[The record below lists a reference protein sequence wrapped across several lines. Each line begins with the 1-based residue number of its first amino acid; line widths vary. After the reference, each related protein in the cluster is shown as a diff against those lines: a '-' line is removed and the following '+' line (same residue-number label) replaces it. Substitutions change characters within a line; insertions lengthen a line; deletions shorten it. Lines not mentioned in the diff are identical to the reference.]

1 MSSTPLLL
9 YFRRLTLLLLLIAGL
24 LLSSCSPV
32 KQLQPGEYLLNKN
45 TVRSDKP
52 ELNEQISSIIKQKPN
67 RKILGL
73 FRFHLGVYS
82 IANTGKETRFKR
94 WMKSAIG
101 EEPIVLDTIK
111 THRTVTQLAQ
121 FMKNEGYFNA
131 VVSDSIIYGIH
142 KKAQVIYQIRSGEP
156 YRVGSIS
163 YSINDPVVNQL
174 VLSDA
179 DERKIVQGQNFR
191 TADFQ
196 EERDRITMM
205 LRNTGYYEFNQSYIS
220 FEVDTNLRSQLA
232 NINISIA
239 GTNEPSVSGDSCC
252 AGLHKIYRVKN
263 VFVQTDYDPLSKDAP
278 DNKKTIIYKDYQFY
292 TTFTKPNIKYDAL
305 IPRIFIEKDALFKV
319 ENGDKSYQS
328 LSQLSALRSVNI
340 RHETTMD
347 SLQGH
352 WLNSYIL
359 LSPAVKQDYKFE
371 IVGTNNGGNFGL
383 GGNFTWRNKNIF
395 RGAESMEFGIRT
407 KMERIPELVEDVER
421 PLFNNFEIGPEL
433 TLRIPRMVW
442 PLRKLNL
449 RGRSSNPVSVFKIQY
464 SYQDRPEYFRSLL
477 VFSGGFEFQEKKF
490 IRHFV
495 YPAEINYSNF
505 NKTPEFDDAIINIG
519 GIRLK
524 NYYNDVLTTG
534 GRYTFSYNTQ
544 QAGIIKNFVFLRA
557 TVEMAGNSIRLFNY
571 LTHDKDSR
579 TATYEVFEIP
589 YSQFILPELDL
600 RYYQAFDEHNMLV
613 YRFNA
618 GVGFAYMNSDV
629 MPYEK
634 SFFAGGANDLR
645 AYKVRTVGPGSFSTT
660 EKIERIGDIK
670 INFNLEMRSDIF
682 RFLEGAAFID
692 AGNVWLRKTDNTQPG
707 GRFLWENSIKEL
719 AVGAGLGLRL
729 DFRFFIFRIDGG
741 IPIRDPS
748 FASGERWIISDYK
761 IRDTNFNFG
770 IGYPF

>member
-1 MSSTPLLL
+1 MPSIPTFLCSLRLILLPFCFAL
-9 YFRRLTLLLLLIAGL
+9 WFLP
-24 LLSSCSPV
+24 SCSPV
-32 KQLQPGEYLLNKN
+32 KHLQPGEYLLNKN
-45 TVRSDKP
+45 TIQSDQS

-73 FRFHLGVYS
+73 FRFHLGVYML
-82 IANTGKETRFKR
+82 ANTGNETRFKR
-94 WMKSAIG
+94 WMKRAIG
-101 EEPIVLDTIK
+101 EAPVVLDTVK
-111 THRTVTQLAQ
+111 THRTVTQVAQ

-131 VVSDSIIYGIH
+131 LVSDSIEY
-142 KKAQVIYQIRSGEP
+142 KRRSKAHVMYRISSGEP

-163 YSINDPVVNQL
+163 YSISDPVVNQL
-174 VLSDA
+174 VLSDT
-179 DERKIVQGQNFR
+179 QGRRILEGENFR

-196 EERDRITMM
+196 EERDRITLM
-205 LRNTGYYEFNQSYIS
+205 LRNTGYYEFDPSYIS
-220 FEVDTNLRSQLA
+220 FEIDTNLKSYIA
-232 NINISIA
+232 NVTLSIA
-239 GTNEPSVSGDSCC
+239 GTNELSVSGDSCC

-263 VFVQTDYDPLSKDAP
+263 VYVQTDYDPLSKEVP
-278 DNKKTIIYKDYQFY
+278 EKKETVAYKGYHFY
-292 TTFTKPNIKYDAL
+292 TAASKPNIKYDAL
-305 IPRIFIEKDALFKV
+305 IPRIYIEKDALFKV
-319 ENGDKSYQS
+319 EHGDKTYRA

-340 RHETTMD
+340 RHETTVD

-352 WLNSYIL
+352 WLNSYL
-359 LSPAVKQDYKFE
+359 MLSPAVKQDYKFE
-371 IVGTNNGGNFGL
+371 IVGTNNGGNLGL
-383 GGNFTWRNKNIF
+383 GLNFTWRNKNIF
-395 RGAESMEFGIRT
+395 RGSESMEFGMRT

-421 PLFNNFEIGPEL
+421 PLLNNFEIGPEL

-449 RGRSSNPVSVFKIQY
+449 RGRSSNPVSVFRIQY
-464 SYQDRPEYFRSLL
+464 NYQDRPEYFRSLM

-505 NKTPEFDDAIINIG
+505 DLTPEFNREIINIG
-519 GIRLK
+519 GDRLK

-544 QAGIIKNFVFLRA
+544 QAGIIRNFVFLRA
-557 TVEMAGNSIRLFNY
+557 TVEVAGNSIRLFNY
-571 LTHDKDSR
+571 LTKENSKASDN
-579 TATYEVFEIP
+579 YEVFDIP

-600 RYYQAFDEHNMLV
+600 RYYQTFDEHNMLV
-613 YRFNA
+613 YRFNT
-618 GVGFAYMNSDV
+618 GVGFAYLNSEV

-660 EKIERIGDIK
+660 EKIERIGEIK

-692 AGNVWLRKTDNTQPG
+692 AGNVWLRKTDSIQPG
-707 GRFLWENSIKEL
+707 GKFYWENAIKEL
-719 AVGAGLGLRL
+719 AIGTGLGLRL
-729 DFRFFIFRIDGG
+729 DFGFFIFRIDAG
-741 IPIRDPS
+741 IPVRDPS
-748 FASGERWIISDYK
+748 FLSGDRWVIRHYK
-761 IRDTNFNFG
+761 IRKTNFNFG

>member
-1 MSSTPLLL
+1 MPSIPTFLCS
-9 YFRRLTLLLLLIAGL
+9 RRLFLILLFIPGWFLP
-24 LLSSCSPV
+24 SCSPV
-32 KQLQPGEYLLNKN
+32 KHLQSGEFLLNKN
-45 TVRSDKP
+45 TIRNDRP

-73 FRFHLGVYS
+73 FRFHLGVYR
-82 IANTGKETRFKR
+82 IANTGNETRFKR
-94 WMKSAIG
+94 WMKTAIG
-101 EEPIVLDTIK
+101 EEPVILDTIK
-111 THRTVTQLAQ
+111 THRTVTQVAQ

-131 VVSDSIIYGIH
+131 LVTDSILYGRRN
-142 KKAQVIYQIRSGEP
+142 KAHVIYQVVSGEP

-163 YSINDPVVNQL
+163 YSISDPVVNQL
-174 VLSDA
+174 VLSDT
-179 DERKIVQGQNFR
+179 DERRIHQGQNFR

-196 EERDRITMM
+196 EERDRISLM
-205 LRNTGYYEFNQSYIS
+205 LRNTGYYEFNPSYVS
-220 FEVDTNLRSQLA
+220 FEVDTNLRSNLA
-232 NINISIA
+232 NITISIA
-239 GTNEPSVSGDSCC
+239 GTNEPSVTGDSCC
-252 AGLHKIYRVKN
+252 AGFHKIYRVKN
-263 VFVQTDYDPLSKDAP
+263 VFVQTDYDPLSKYTP
-278 DNKKTIIYKDYQFY
+278 DEKETVFYKGYHFY
-292 TTFTKPNIKYDAL
+292 TNLLKPNIKYDAL
-305 IPRIFIEKDALFKV
+305 IQRIFIEKDALFKV
-319 ENGDKSYQS
+319 ENGDKTYRS

-340 RHETTMD
+340 RHETTVD

-352 WLNSYIL
+352 WLNSYLL

-371 IVGTNNGGNFGL
+371 IVGTNNGGNFGI
-383 GGNFTWRNKNIF
+383 GGNFTWRNKNIL

-449 RGRSSNPVSVFKIQY
+449 RGRSSNPVSVFRIQY
-464 SYQDRPEYFRSLL
+464 NYQDRPEYFRNLL
-477 VFSGGFEFQEKKF
+477 LFSGGFEFQEKKF

-495 YPAEINYSNF
+495 YPAEINSSKF
-505 NKTPEFDDAIINIG
+505 NRTPEFEDAIIKIG
-519 GIRLK
+519 GIRLQ
-524 NYYNDVLTTG
+524 NYYKNVLTTG

-557 TVEMAGNSIRLFNY
+557 TVEMAGNSIRLINY
-571 LTHDKDSR
+571 LTHDKDST
-579 TATYEVFEIP
+579 TATYKVFDIE
-589 YSQFILPELDL
+589 YSQFILPELDF

-613 YRFNA
+613 YRFNT
-618 GVGFAYMNSDV
+618 GVGFAYLNSDV

-660 EKIERIGDIK
+660 EKIERIGEIK

-692 AGNVWLRKTDNTQPG
+692 AGNVWLRKTDKTQPG
-707 GRFLWENSIKEL
+707 GKFLWENAIKEL
-719 AVGAGLGLRL
+719 AVGAGVGLRL
-729 DFRFFIFRIDGG
+729 DFRFFIFRIDAG
-741 IPIRDPS
+741 IPFRDPS
-748 FASGERWIISDYK
+748 FPSGQRWIISHYK